1 MPDEAQEKLKK
12 MGMLTYTSARAPLF
26 SHIFKSAN
34 NSPLCPGYC
43 YVGKYCFAE
52 KGKCNKA
59 HIRSVN
65 ELTDA
70 TDKAALISWVESQR
84 TVDFAPGKGPTQP
97 GS

>member
-1 MPDEAQEKLKK
+1 
-12 MGMLTYTSARAPLF
+12 MGTLTCTAVKTPLF
-26 SHIFKSAN
+26 SHIFKSARN
-34 NSPLCPGYC
+34 RPLCPGFCFIGRVC
-43 YVGKYCFAE
+43 YAE
-52 KGKCNKA
+52 KGKCTKA
-59 HIRSVN
+59 HIRGLN